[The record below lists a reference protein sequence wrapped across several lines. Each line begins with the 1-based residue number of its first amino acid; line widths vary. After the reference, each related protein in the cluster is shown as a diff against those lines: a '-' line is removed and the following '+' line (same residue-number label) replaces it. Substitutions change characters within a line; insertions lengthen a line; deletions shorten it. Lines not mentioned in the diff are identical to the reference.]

1 MRVIRKINNSVALG
15 LDSNGNEIIIMGKGI
30 GFGEIPYEL
39 TDLSRVDRTFYHI
52 DPRYYGLLTS
62 IPENVFLL
70 VTKLLD
76 KAKQELKT
84 ELNPNLVFIL
94 ADHVNFA
101 LQRKDKGMDILMP
114 YSYEL
119 EYEYPAYTKVAKS
132 FVISLN
138 RQLHV
143 HLDKGEITCI
153 LMHFLD
159 AMEGTAAVQKNE
171 SKHAKISKVI
181 AASTRI
187 VEEYYHIHIDRDSFH
202 YFRFK
207 NHIKYFVQRKER
219 GEVFDNHGTEDM
231 FRGLIES
238 KPDLYECV
246 LKIDEFLQKEYG
258 ESCPHE
264 ELLYLMIHINQLH
277 SKEDCDL

>member
-30 GFGEIPYEL
+30 GFGDIPYEL

-52 DPRYYGLLTS
+52 DPRYYGLLNS
-62 IPENVFLL
+62 IPESIFLP
-70 VTKLLD
+70 VTRLLD
-76 KAKQELKT
+76 QAKQALKV

-101 LQRKDKGMDILMP
+101 LQRKKNGMDILMP

-119 EYEYPAYTKVAKS
+119 EYEYPEYTRVAKN
-132 FVISLN
+132 FVIALN
-138 RQLHV
+138 RQFHV
-143 HLDKGEITCI
+143 HLDKGEITCV
-153 LMHFLD
+153 LMHFLE
-159 AMEGTAAVQKNE
+159 AMEGTAAAPQNE
-171 SKHAKISKVI
+171 SKNAKIARVI
-181 AASTRI
+181 SAATKI
-187 VEEYYHIHIDRDSFH
+187 IEEYYQIQIDRDSFH

-219 GEVFDNHGTEDM
+219 GEVFDNQRTEEM
-231 FRGLIES
+231 FQGLVES
-238 KPDLYECV
+238 RPDLYECV
-246 LKIDEFLQKEYG
+246 LKIDAFLQKEYR
-258 ESCPHE
+258 ESCPRE

-277 SKEDCDL
+277 SKEGCDL